1 MSDQKK
7 EVYEFDKFRLDVSE
21 RLLLCDGERVPVSE
35 KAFVTLCALVR
46 RGNQLAGKQYLLDE
60 VWSDAT
66 VEENNLDKNISILRR
81 VLGEGSANTKF
92 IETVRGHGYRFVPE
106 VRQIEAQELSKNG
119 ERKEERSATAPYAW
133 SRESTSGPAALG
145 DNLDFTESQLTN
157 FEVQTEHPRAKLQR
171 RRLRIPLFVALA
183 LVIPASFAAIYFW
196 LQPATKTN
204 IRTVAVLPFKPLA
217 AGQREETLEMGMA
230 DALISKLSGSE
241 EITVR
246 PLSATRRYA
255 AVEQDSVSAGR
266 ELGVEAV
273 LDGSIQISGDRVRV
287 SAKLL
292 RVGDGKQLW
301 AEHFDEEFTNIF
313 DLQES
318 ISERVA
324 AALKIQLG
332 SHGKKHDT
340 ESVEAY
346 QLYMRGRFH
355 ALKLTRAETDKGIAY
370 FEQAIAID
378 PNYALAYLGLAN
390 AYLPMALTSEVPSGE
405 VIPKAKAA
413 ALRAVEIDAS
423 SAEGHATLG
432 LIMFWYDWDWPV
444 RWSNVK
450 ECLSYSA
457 RIV

>member
-1 MSDQKK
+1 M
-7 EVYEFDKFRLDVSE
+7 
-21 RLLLCDGERVPVSE
+21 
-35 KAFVTLCALVR
+35 
-46 RGNQLAGKQYLLDE
+46 
-60 VWSDAT
+60 
-66 VEENNLDKNISILRR
+66 
-81 VLGEGSANTKF
+81 
-92 IETVRGHGYRFVPE
+92 
-106 VRQIEAQELSKNG
+106 
-119 ERKEERSATAPYAW
+119 
-133 SRESTSGPAALG
+133 
-145 DNLDFTESQLTN
+145 
-157 FEVQTEHPRAKLQR
+157 
-171 RRLRIPLFVALA
+171 
-183 LVIPASFAAIYFW
+183 
-196 LQPATKTN
+196 
-204 IRTVAVLPFKPLA
+204 
-217 AGQREETLEMGMA
+217 
-230 DALISKLSGSE
+230 
-241 EITVR
+241 
-246 PLSATRRYA
+246 
-255 AVEQDSVSAGR
+255 
-266 ELGVEAV
+266 
-273 LDGSIQISGDRVRV
+273 
-287 SAKLL
+287 
-292 RVGDGKQLW
+292 GDGKQLW

-390 AYLPMALTSEVPSGE
+390 AYLPMALTSDVPSGE

-444 RWSNVK
+444 RWSKVK

>member
-21 RLLLCDGERVPVSE
+21 RLLLRDGERVPVSE

-157 FEVQTEHPRAKLQR
+157 FEVQTEHPRAKLER

-273 LDGSIQISGDRVRV
+273 RRKHSDFRRSSKSIG
-287 SAKLL
+287 
-292 RVGDGKQLW
+292 
-301 AEHFDEEFTNIF
+301 E
-313 DLQES
+313 
-318 ISERVA
+318 VA
-324 AALKIQLG
+324 P
-332 SHGKKHDT
+332 
-340 ESVEAY
+340 
-346 QLYMRGRFH
+346 RGR
-355 ALKLTRAETDKGIAY
+355 R
-370 FEQAIAID
+370 QAIV
-378 PNYALAYLGLAN
+378 G
-390 AYLPMALTSEVPSGE
+390 
-405 VIPKAKAA
+405 
-413 ALRAVEIDAS
+413 RA
-423 SAEGHATLG
+423 
-432 LIMFWYDWDWPV
+432 F
-444 RWSNVK
+444 
-450 ECLSYSA
+450 
-457 RIV
+457 